1 MSDLTKT
8 RDNFLSLLEGKTDF
22 NGFLADEGS
31 LIEKDIAGANVAVQP
46 FLNIAYSSFKAGAST
61 LVGAGESAIGTIIAT
76 SSDTQATMLLNA
88 MQAVGI
94 PTVGPLNMAEHAALV
109 TLINGFK
116 TMLDRMHLQYAAPT
130 APAALA
136 PPQ

>member
-1 MSDLTKT
+1 MSDLSVTVH
-8 RDNFLSLLEGKTDF
+8 NFEDLITGKTDF
-22 NGFLADEGS
+22 NGFLAGEGK
-31 LIEKDIAGANVAVQP
+31 LIQENIASVPAAVQP
-46 FLNIAYSSFKAGAST
+46 FLTIAYDSFKAGAST

-94 PTVGPLNMAEHAALV
+94 PTVGPLSVAEHAALV

-116 TMLDRMHLQYAAPT
+116 TMLDRMHLQYAAP
-130 APAALA
+130 APAA
-136 PPQ
+136 P